1 MAELSQKNYE
11 FKIVLLGASP
21 APPPARAA
29 RENPRRAGDRGVGKT
44 CLVLRFI
51 EGLYNSR
58 RVSRARGRGAARAE
72 APGSRRQQS
81 TIGAFFLTKKIVTAQ
96 GDACKIQIWDTAG
109 QERFRAMA
117 PMYYRNAA
125 AAIVCF
131 DVTDEST
138 FNTMKDW
145 VEELKTNVVD
155 KNLVIAIA
163 CNKAD
168 LDTRQVSRARAEQFA
183 RSISAIVLDTSAKE
197 NFGVAELFA
206 AVSEHVIKLRGH
218 ELCSTPG
225 APRGGGGGP
234 GGRGLSLAA
243 RAAGFRDDQQSA
255 SSCSNC

>member
-1 MAELSQKNYE
+1 MDSKSYE
-11 FKIVLLGASP
+11 FKIVLL
-21 APPPARAA
+21 
-29 RENPRRAGDRGVGKT
+29 GDRGVGKT

-58 RVSRARGRGAARAE
+58 
-72 APGSRRQQS
+72 QQS
-81 TIGAFFLTKKIVTAQ
+81 TIGAFFLTKKIVTSR
-96 GDACKIQIWDTAG
+96 GENCKIQIWDTAG

-131 DVTDEST
+131 DVTDEAT

-168 LDTRQVSRARAEQFA
+168 LDTRQVSRARAESFA
-183 RSISAIVLDTSAKE
+183 RSIDAIILDTSAKE
-197 NFGVAELFA
+197 NFGVSELFT
-206 AVSEHVIKLRGH
+206 AVSEQVIELRGD
-218 ELCSTPG
+218 E
-225 APRGGGGGP
+225 
-234 GGRGLSLAA
+234 LAA
-243 RAAGFRDDQQSA
+243 TPNKNARGINLANQRPPPRSDDK
-255 SSCSNC
+255 SNCLC